1 MKLEVNREVV
11 SDLWPLYQGGEASP
25 ASRVLVEAFLAED
38 QAFAAALAASQRV
51 PRVMPQARLSPDVE
65 RRLLDNARADART
78 KMIMIGM
85 GAALLV
91 LAFIVL
97 AGGAVFAFFVR
108 P

>member
-1 MKLEVNREVV
+1 MKLEVSREVV
-11 SDLWPLYQGGEASP
+11 SDLWPLCQGGEASA
-25 ASRVLVEAFLAED
+25 ASRTLVDAFLAED

-51 PRVMPQARLSPDVE
+51 PRVMPQTRLSPDAE
-65 RRLLDNARADART
+65 RRLLDAARADART

-91 LAFIVL
+91 LALIVL